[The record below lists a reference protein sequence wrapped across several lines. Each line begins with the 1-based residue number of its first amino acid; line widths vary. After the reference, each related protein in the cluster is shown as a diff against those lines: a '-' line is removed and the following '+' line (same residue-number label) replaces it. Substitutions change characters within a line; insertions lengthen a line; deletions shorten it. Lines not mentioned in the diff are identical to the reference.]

1 MLEAFNTF
9 LRVCYMIIAV
19 VGVIVNLV
27 AIAILSRGKCGLS
40 TCTTRYLVVMAV
52 ADLLAVVS
60 AVILRRIRFYFSGSF
75 LDIYPY
81 CNIIFVLMC
90 ATRDCSVWFTVNF
103 TFDRFVL
110 ICCQKMKT
118 KYCTG
123 KTAAVIL
130 GVTGVLM
137 CLKNV
142 PFYFTS
148 QPREIIDNV
157 PWFCDRKSSY
167 YTDPGWVEYSRFDKV
182 VVPLVPFAVILLFNI
197 LTVRHILL
205 ASRVRKALM
214 GQSKGVKRSD
224 PEMESRRRSVVLLFT
239 ISGSFIVLWLTTLVD
254 YLYYNVA
261 GRNPNYYNPSEYIF
275 RQVGY
280 ILQNV
285 SLCTN
290 TFIYGVTQAKFRQEF
305 VNAVK
310 YPVMPVI
317 RLFEP
322 SCSLSN

>member
-1 MLEAFNTF
+1 
-9 LRVCYMIIAV
+9 
-19 VGVIVNLV
+19 
-27 AIAILSRGKCGLS
+27 
-40 TCTTRYLVVMAV
+40 MAV

>member
-1 MLEAFNTF
+1 
-9 LRVCYMIIAV
+9 
-19 VGVIVNLV
+19 
-27 AIAILSRGKCGLS
+27 
-40 TCTTRYLVVMAV
+40 MAV

-224 PEMESRRRSVVLLFT
+224 PEMESRRSVVGPLPERLWVCTSDDGIPTTSERHSSGAPHRPYVIQQFLDLEALCMPDKARDCT
-239 ISGSFIVLWLTTLVD
+239 GATTDAILRSPAHSMAAGLKGSFLSRFAD
-254 YLYYNVA
+254 A
-261 GRNPNYYNPSEYIF
+261 GF
-275 RQVGY
+275 G
-280 ILQNV
+280 
-285 SLCTN
+285 T
-290 TFIYGVTQAKFRQEF
+290 G
-305 VNAVK
+305 
-310 YPVMPVI
+310 
-317 RLFEP
+317 
-322 SCSLSN
+322 